1 MRIIAPFRRACAVND
16 ALRDNKPLLL
26 RKLDTSILEIN
37 DKTTVENKEELIVVV
52 VFVPVI
58 LALHDARRTTEPFT
72 WHSVWLYQRSEHA
85 ATNEGTSTRCSG
97 GKGTLRNVAYEYSWL
112 TLI

>member
-1 MRIIAPFRRACAVND
+1 MND

-37 DKTTVENKEELIVVV
+37 DKATVENKEELIVVV

-58 LALHDARRTTEPFT
+58 LALHDAETNDRTV
-72 WHSVWLYQRSEHA
+72 HLA
-85 ATNEGTSTRCSG
+85 
-97 GKGTLRNVAYEYSWL
+97 
-112 TLI
+112 